1 MNPVVETGLLIGA
14 TIVVGITL
22 ALVPTPRQKPPEFDQ
37 PIVEVPPPPTPQE
50 VVAPTLTIT
59 APVMLPEKS
68 EKDQLVE
75 IEAKLLHIQQQ
86 VQRMEKKVE

>member
-1 MNPVVETGLLIGA
+1 MNPVVETGVLIAA
-14 TIVVGITL
+14 TIVVGVTL
-22 ALVPTPRQKPPEFDQ
+22 ILVPVPKQKPPEIDN
-37 PIVEVPPPPTPQE
+37 PTPAVEPPTPQE

-59 APVMLPEKS
+59 APVILPERS
-68 EKDQLVE
+68 EKDHLVE